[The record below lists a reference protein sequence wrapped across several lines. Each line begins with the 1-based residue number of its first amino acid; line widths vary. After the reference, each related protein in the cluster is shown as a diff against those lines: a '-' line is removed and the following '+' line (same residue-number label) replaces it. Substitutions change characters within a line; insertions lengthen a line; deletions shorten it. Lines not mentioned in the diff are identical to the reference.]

1 MSDALNALNC
11 TTCGSPLPALA
22 GHKAKALVCS
32 YCGSVMDRHD
42 GYKVLAQYRD
52 MPRPDGPFQL
62 GDAGEV
68 LGVPQTIV
76 GIVGVESRIEGV
88 MYRWTN
94 YQLYSPTHGYS
105 WMTWNDGHLT
115 HSRKVRDGTDH
126 QQSNFYPRGEF
137 SAMGRPFKMFE
148 SYDAVIHYIEGE
160 LTWVPKLGD
169 RVKVIDGIAPPH
181 GFSLAI
187 ADEEIETEYQTYLNR
202 KEVLESFGFADDLPS
217 ASGVH
222 AIQPFE
228 PGELHSASAKAA
240 KLFLPIAGVAALL
253 LTFIGGGSTIASTRI
268 ADMSKGGEVTF
279 EAPSTS
285 RLMSIELKAPLR
297 NQWSW
302 YDMTLVHKESGEE
315 VEFGSGLQYYS
326 GRSGGESWSEGSQS
340 ATMRFKPPQVGEY
353 TLRIA
358 NAPLDQNTSTIDRQQ
373 FGAKVP
379 LSVEVRQNVYVARY
393 FWILTILAAVIF
405 GSMWLR
411 ERMFET
417 ARWGGGD
424 DDDD

>member
-1 MSDALNALNC
+1 MSDSLNALNC

-52 MPRPDGPFQL
+52 MPRPDGPFTL
-62 GDAGEV
+62 GDGGEI
-68 LGVPQTIV
+68 LGVHQTVV
-76 GIVGVESRIEGV
+76 GIVGVQSRIEGQT
-88 MYRWTN
+88 YYWTN

-115 HSRKVRDGTDH
+115 HSRRVRDGTDH
-126 QQSNFYPRGEF
+126 TQANFYPKGEF
-137 SAMGRPFKMFE
+137 SAMGRAFKMFE

-160 LTWVPKLGD
+160 LTWVPKLRD
-169 RVKVIDGIAPPH
+169 SVRVIDGIAPPH
-181 GFSLAI
+181 GFSLAMT
-187 ADEEIETEYQTYLNR
+187 DGEMETELQTYLNR
-202 KEVLESFGFADDLPS
+202 TEVLESFGFADDLPS
-217 ASGVH
+217 ALGVH

-228 PGELHSASAKAA
+228 PGELHSSAGKAA
-240 KLFLPIAGVAALL
+240 KIFLPITGVGALL
-253 LTFIGGGSTIASTRI
+253 LTLMGGGSEIADIRI
-268 ADMSKGGEVTF
+268 ADMTKGGEVSF

-285 RLMSIELKAPLR
+285 RLMSIELEAPLR

-302 YDMTLVHKESGEE
+302 YDMTLVHDESGEE

-326 GRSGGESWSEGSQS
+326 GYSGGESWTEGSQS
-340 ATMRFKPPQVGEY
+340 ATLRFKPPQTGKY
-353 TLRIA
+353 TLRVA
-358 NAPLDQNTSTIDRQQ
+358 NAPLDKNTSSTDRKQ
-373 FGAKVP
+373 FAQKVP
-379 LSVEVRQNVYVARY
+379 LKIEVRQNVFVARY
-393 FWILTILAAVIF
+393 FWILTVLMGLAF
-405 GSMWLR
+405 GSLWWR
-411 ERMFET
+411 ERLFER